1 MLSVLFAVSWDPEIR
16 GIIVVLCM
24 FLTLCGGTYLVIGT
38 NLGARL
44 GFLIS
49 VAAIFGWMA
58 MMGAVWTVYGI
69 GLKGREPTWKP
80 ATPISIIRDGT
91 LLSSA
96 EVIDVPIKIA
106 AGASPAEVAATVK
119 KQLEAEQW
127 VRLDDADPRRGQAA
141 ASADDIIQNKA
152 KEFAAGE
159 YVTLSV
165 YDRGGERSPKI
176 NESLDFLAFRHAPRY
191 ALVELAPLLPQRAE
205 PARAP
210 AKPVIDSSQPHRY
223 LLMIRDLG
231 TKRQPAIF
239 ITLGSS
245 LIFGILC
252 LLLHR
257 RDRFVLANA
266 TGELN
271 SAKV

>member
-1 MLSVLFAVSWDPEIR
+1 MLSALFAVSWDPEIR

-44 GFLIS
+44 GVLIS
-49 VAAIFGWMA
+49 VAALFGWMA

-96 EVIDVPIKIA
+96 EVIDGPIKVA
-106 AGASPAEVAATVK
+106 AGASPAEIAATVK
-119 KQLEAEQW
+119 KQLEAEEW

-141 ASADDIIQNKA
+141 ASADDIIQNRA

-176 NESLDFLAFRHAPRY
+176 NDSLDFLAFRHAPRY

-231 TKRQPAIF
+231 SKRQPAIF

-245 LIFGILC
+245 LIFAILC
-252 LLLHR
+252 WLLHR
-257 RDRFVLANA
+257 RDRFVMENA

-271 SAKV
+271 PAKV

>member
-44 GFLIS
+44 GVLVS
-49 VAAIFGWMA
+49 VAALFGWMA
-58 MMGAVWTVYGI
+58 MMGAVWWVYGI

-96 EVIDVPIKIA
+96 EVIDVPIKVA
-106 AGASPAEVAATVK
+106 AGSSPAEVAATVK
-119 KQLEAEQW
+119 KQLEAEEW

-152 KEFAAGE
+152 KEFGAGE
-159 YVTLSV
+159 YLTVSV

-176 NESLDFLAFRHAPRY
+176 NDSLDFLAFFHAPRY
-191 ALVELAPLLPQRAE
+191 ALVEIAPLLPQRAE

-231 TKRQPAIF
+231 SKRQPAIF

-252 LLLHR
+252 WLLHR

>member
-1 MLSVLFAVSWDPEIR
+1 MLSALFAVSWDPEIR

-44 GFLIS
+44 GVLIS
-49 VAAIFGWMA
+49 VAALFGWMA

-91 LLSSA
+91 LLSNA
-96 EVIDVPIKIA
+96 EVIDGPIKVA
-106 AGASPAEVAATVK
+106 AGSSPAEVAATVK
-119 KQLEAEQW
+119 KQLEAEEW

-141 ASADDIIQNKA
+141 ASADDIIQNRA

-176 NESLDFLAFRHAPRY
+176 NDSLDFLAFRHAPRY

-245 LIFGILC
+245 LIFAILC
-252 LLLHR
+252 WLLHR

>member
-1 MLSVLFAVSWDPEIR
+1 MLSALFAVSWDPEIR

-44 GFLIS
+44 GVLIS
-49 VAAIFGWMA
+49 VAALFGWMA

-96 EVIDVPIKIA
+96 EVIDGPIKVA
-106 AGASPAEVAATVK
+106 AGASPAEIAATVK
-119 KQLEAEQW
+119 KQLEAEEW

-176 NESLDFLAFRHAPRY
+176 NDSLDFLAFRHAPRY

-245 LIFGILC
+245 LIFAILC
-252 LLLHR
+252 WLLHR

>member
-1 MLSVLFAVSWDPEIR
+1 MLSALFAVSWDPEIR

-44 GFLIS
+44 GVLIS
-49 VAAIFGWMA
+49 VAALFGWMA

-91 LLSSA
+91 LLSNA
-96 EVIDVPIKIA
+96 EVIDGPIKVA
-106 AGASPAEVAATVK
+106 AGSSPAEVAATVK
-119 KQLEAEQW
+119 KQLEAEEW

-152 KEFAAGE
+152 KEIAAGE

-176 NESLDFLAFRHAPRY
+176 NDSLDFLAFRHAPRY

-245 LIFGILC
+245 LIFAILC
-252 LLLHR
+252 WLLHR

>member
-24 FLTLCGGTYLVIGT
+24 FLVLCGGTYLVIGT

-44 GFLIS
+44 GVLVS
-49 VAAIFGWMA
+49 VAALFGWMA
-58 MMGAVWTVYGI
+58 MMGAVWWVYGI

-91 LLSSA
+91 LLSNA
-96 EVIDVPIKIA
+96 EVIDVAIKVA

-119 KQLEAEQW
+119 KQLEAEEW

-141 ASADDIIQNKA
+141 ASADDIIQNKS

-159 YVTLSV
+159 YLTLSV

-176 NESLDFLAFRHAPRY
+176 NDSLDFLAFFHAPRY
-191 ALVELAPLLPQRAE
+191 ALVEIAPLLPQRAE

-223 LLMIRDLG
+223 LLMVRDLG
-231 TKRQPAIF
+231 SKRQPAIF

-252 LLLHR
+252 WLLHR

-271 SAKV
+271 PAKV